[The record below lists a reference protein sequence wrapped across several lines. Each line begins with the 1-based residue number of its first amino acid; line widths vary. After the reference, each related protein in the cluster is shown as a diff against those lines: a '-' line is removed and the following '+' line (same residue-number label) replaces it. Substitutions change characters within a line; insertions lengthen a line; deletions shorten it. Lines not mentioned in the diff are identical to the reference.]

1 MRTLNRFAPG
11 FKRIMVAVLAIA
23 MLVSSVSFS
32 KGTNAKAAASTI
44 GSAEDYSVT
53 ATDVSDSLC
62 RITFTPTNPAAYV
75 IIHYK
80 VNDGEQVN
88 VAMNAKGSCFE
99 YDINNVK

>member
-44 GSAEDYSVT
+44 GSAEDYSDNKQRTYQTVF
-53 ATDVSDSLC
+53 AEPHLHQQI
-62 RITFTPTNPAAYV
+62 R
-75 IIHYK
+75 
-80 VNDGEQVN
+80 QL
-88 VAMNAKGSCFE
+88 M
-99 YDINNVK
+99 